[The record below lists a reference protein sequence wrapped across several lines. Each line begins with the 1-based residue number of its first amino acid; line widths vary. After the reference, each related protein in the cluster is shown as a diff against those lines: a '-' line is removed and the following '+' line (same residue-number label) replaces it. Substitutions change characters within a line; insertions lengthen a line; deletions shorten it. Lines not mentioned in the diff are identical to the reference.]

1 MELCHLPCKSGCGC
15 ENQVRAAGY
24 ASVSNE
30 YSERKRM
37 LRDSFQYPGSPQR
50 DVPQDTQ
57 PYRDFAAGGHV
68 ESDKNLVELVE
79 RETAKA
85 RGKQLDEENFAA
97 LFSNQGDDALADEM
111 EKMML
116 VRTTSDREGGNR
128 GLWKGTY
135 QISNSQDTSTSKK
148 EETSLL
154 D

>member
-1 MELCHLPCKSGCGC
+1 M
-15 ENQVRAAGY
+15 
-24 ASVSNE
+24 
-30 YSERKRM
+30 KRI
-37 LRDSFQYPGSPQR
+37 LRDSSQYPGSPQR
-50 DVPQDTQ
+50 DFPQDTQ

-68 ESDKNLVELVE
+68 ESDKNLDEVVE

-85 RGKQLDEENFAA
+85 RGKLLDEENFAA
-97 LFSNQGDDALADEM
+97 LFSNQGDEALADEM

-116 VRTTSDREGGNR
+116 VRTTSDRKGGNR

-135 QISNSQDTSTSKK
+135 QISKSQDTSPSKK

>member
-1 MELCHLPCKSGCGC
+1 M
-15 ENQVRAAGY
+15 RAADY
-24 ASVSNE
+24 ASVSDE
-30 YSERKRM
+30 SPKRKRM
-37 LRDSFQYPGSPQR
+37 LHSSSQYPGSPQR
-50 DVPQDTQ
+50 DVPRDTQ

-79 RETAKA
+79 QETAKA

-97 LFSNQGDDALADEM
+97 LFSNQADDALADEI
-111 EKMML
+111 EKMTL
-116 VRTTSDREGGNR
+116 VRTKSDRKGGNR

-135 QISNSQDTSTSKK
+135 KTSQSQDTGRPSKK

>member
-1 MELCHLPCKSGCGC
+1 
-15 ENQVRAAGY
+15 
-24 ASVSNE
+24 
-30 YSERKRM
+30 M
-37 LRDSFQYPGSPQR
+37 LHDSPQCPGSSQR

-68 ESDKNLVELVE
+68 ESDKNLVELME

-85 RGKQLDEENFAA
+85 WGKQLDEENFAA

-111 EKMML
+111 EKVTL
-116 VRTTSDREGGNR
+116 VRTTSDRKSGNR

-135 QISNSQDTSTSKK
+135 KTSISQDTSPSKK